1 VGWAYYSPAFSNL
14 LSLPLHPL
22 RSKINKHR
30 KMNTALADL
39 ADRCVKYA
47 GNMEP
52 FNHVLFE
59 TPIWSG

>member
-1 VGWAYYSPAFSNL
+1 
-14 LSLPLHPL
+14 LPLHPL

-39 ADRCVKYA
+39 ADRCLKYA

-52 FNHVLFE
+52 FSHVLFE
-59 TPIWSG
+59 TPVRSR